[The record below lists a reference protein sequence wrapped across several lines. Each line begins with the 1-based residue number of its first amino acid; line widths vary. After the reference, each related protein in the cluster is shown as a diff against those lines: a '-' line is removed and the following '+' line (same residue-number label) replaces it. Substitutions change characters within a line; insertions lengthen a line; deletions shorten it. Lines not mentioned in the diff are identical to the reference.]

1 MEEFGLT
8 YKKEGTTLIVEPKGR
23 LDTATSPEMERRLKP
38 ELAGMK
44 DVIMD
49 FAGVD
54 YIFSGG
60 LRALLNI
67 DQKMEE
73 KGGGLKLI
81 HVNEYIME
89 IFEMTGFS
97 DLVPAE

>member
-38 ELAGMK
+38 ELTGMK

-54 YIFSGG
+54 YISSGG

-67 DQKMEE
+67 TSRWKKRAVD
-73 KGGGLKLI
+73 
-81 HVNEYIME
+81 
-89 IFEMTGFS
+89 
-97 DLVPAE
+97 

>member
-1 MEEFGLT
+1 
-8 YKKEGTTLIVEPKGR
+8 
-23 LDTATSPEMERRLKP
+23 MERRLKP
-38 ELAGMK
+38 ELTGMK

-54 YIFSGG
+54 YISSGG

-67 DQKMEE
+67 DQQMEE
-73 KGGGLKLI
+73 KGGGLKHI

>member
-8 YKKEGTTLIVEPKGR
+8 YKKEGTTLIVEPKGW

-38 ELAGMK
+38 ELTGMK

-54 YIFSGG
+54 YISSGG

-67 DQKMEE
+67 DQQMEE
-73 KGGGLKLI
+73 KA
-81 HVNEYIME
+81 V
-89 IFEMTGFS
+89 
-97 DLVPAE
+97 D